1 MENFINLISEVWN
14 KGFLGIDLGSII
26 SSLLVI
32 LIAFLFRGFIIS
44 IIMERHYEIKLWKH
58 EQLHKSFIENKKKE
72 KKQWKVE

>member
-26 SSLLVI
+26 TSLLVI

-44 IIMERHYEIKLWKH
+44 IILNSLERLASKTKSKIDDEILKR
-58 EQLHKSFIENKKKE
+58 
-72 KKQWKVE
+72 